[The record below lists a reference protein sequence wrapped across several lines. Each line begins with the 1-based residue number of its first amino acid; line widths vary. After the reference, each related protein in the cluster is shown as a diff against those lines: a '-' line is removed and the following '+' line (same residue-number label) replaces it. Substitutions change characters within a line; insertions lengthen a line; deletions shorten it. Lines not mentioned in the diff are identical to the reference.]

1 MELALATH
9 PHLRPVPDQKD
20 EPAPDAGDGELLL
33 RVAGHDRV
41 AFELLYH
48 RYVKSV
54 FGLALR
60 RLRDRGRAEDA
71 VQEVFA
77 AIWRSAGSYKPER
90 GPATPW
96 IYAVA
101 RNAIVDRMRATG
113 EPPSAELPE
122 LVSSEPGP
130 LEQAESSYV
139 SWRMHRALEELP
151 RRERDVIELAYWS
164 GMSQSEIA
172 AYLNIPLGTVKTRT
186 RSALAHLSGV
196 LEGELE

>member
-139 SWRMHRALEELP
+139 SWRVHRALEQLP
-151 RRERDVIELAYWS
+151 RREQDVIELAYWS

-172 AYLNIPLGTVKTRT
+172 SYLNIPLGTVKTRT
-186 RSALAHLSGV
+186 RSALAHLSEV
-196 LEGELE
+196 LEGEVE